1 MRNLYSEMS
10 ITRVIIHSNS
20 PEEACSIH
28 EFQKPRGGMESSV
41 HHIFIVQLPR
51 CKTPSPLMM
60 ALELGR
66 TDIAEKLLKLG
77 ASAAFWNKVSICW
90 NLWVGRLARERS

>member
-1 MRNLYSEMS
+1 
-10 ITRVIIHSNS
+10 
-20 PEEACSIH
+20 
-28 EFQKPRGGMESSV
+28 MESSV
-41 HHIFIVQLPR
+41 HHINQFFIVQLPR

-90 NLWVGRLARERS
+90 NLWVELEGDHPFVARERS